1 MNHKYESYLGWMYM
15 TNSMKIFERN
25 VIISHS
31 LVPIMQKGRISI
43 TRSMSESDVDR
54 PFCSDHG
61 SALPRQIEIQGIV
74 GISKNL
80 QNYLKNH
87 FGDAW
92 KQKTMA
98 YFISSRI
105 NPIFGTV
112 EFKKWNN
119 SEIDHKT
126 FSFVFESVSK
136 ILFGQGFFSSLIQ
149 GSTDDVNL

>member
-1 MNHKYESYLGWMYM
+1 MDVHDEQYENIRKERYYKSLIG
-15 TNSMKIFERN
+15 TNYA
-25 VIISHS
+25 
-31 LVPIMQKGRISI
+31 KGTDFNYPFDVRVRRGPS
-43 TRSMSESDVDR
+43 RSVSGR

-61 SALPRQIEIQGIV
+61 STLPRQIEIQGIV

-112 EFKKWNN
+112 EFKK
-119 SEIDHKT
+119 
-126 FSFVFESVSK
+126 
-136 ILFGQGFFSSLIQ
+136 
-149 GSTDDVNL
+149 